1 VTLKGVNN
9 NQLKLNKTIMKNL
22 ILGFSFVTLFGAT
35 QVCGCGVCQA
45 SAHTISFKTVSV
57 DEPKEVTLKI
67 TGMSCAGCSNH
78 IHTSLSKTVG
88 IISDNVKFP
97 GDIATVKYD
106 ASKISEKEI
115 IAVIENAGYKA
126 ETLKD
131 KVKQQH

>member
-1 VTLKGVNN
+1 
-9 NQLKLNKTIMKNL
+9 MKNL
-22 ILGFSFVTLFGAT
+22 ILGFSLVAVFGVT

-45 SAHTISFKTVSV
+45 SARAISYKTIAI
-57 DEPKEVTLKI
+57 DEPKEVTLRI
-67 TGMSCAGCSNH
+67 TGISCAGCSNH

-88 IISDNVKFP
+88 IISDDVKYP

-126 ETLKD
+126 EII
-131 KVKQQH
+131 KQKIKTQHS

>member
-1 VTLKGVNN
+1 
-9 NQLKLNKTIMKNL
+9 MKNL
-22 ILGFSFVTLFGAT
+22 ILGFSLLAVFGAT

-45 SAHTISFKTVSV
+45 SAHPFSYKTVSK
-57 DEPKEVTLKI
+57 DEPREVTLKI

-78 IHTSLSKTVG
+78 IHAALSKTTG
-88 IISDNVKFP
+88 IISDDVKYP

-126 ETLKD
+126 EI
-131 KVKQQH
+131 VKQNIKPQHS